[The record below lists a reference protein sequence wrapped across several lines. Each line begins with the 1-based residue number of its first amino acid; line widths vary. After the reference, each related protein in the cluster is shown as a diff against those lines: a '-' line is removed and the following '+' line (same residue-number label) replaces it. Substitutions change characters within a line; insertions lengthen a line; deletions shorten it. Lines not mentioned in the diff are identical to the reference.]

1 MSPRFATNAFFPP
14 QKNISKI
21 RELREPTEIL
31 PGIGAQIRVTGD
43 NMVSLSQVVD
53 SFEMSPTDCFLSE
66 IVNNRGHV

>member
-1 MSPRFATNAFFPP
+1 MSPRLATNAFFPP

-43 NMVSLSQVVD
+43 NMVSLSQVID
-53 SFEMSPTDCFLSE
+53 SSETRLIDCFLGE
-66 IVNNRGHV
+66 IVNTRDNV